1 MQQAMETI
9 DGSIDYIN
17 AHGTST
23 PAGDIQE
30 LNALRTV
37 FGDNAPVIGS
47 TKSLSGHS
55 LGAAG
60 VQEAIYSLLMM
71 QDDFVAASANIDNL
85 DEGAE
90 GMPIAIERVDNA
102 GLSQVMSNS
111 FGFGGTNATLIFRRY
126 AD

>member
-1 MQQAMETI
+1 
-9 DGSIDYIN
+9 
-17 AHGTST
+17 
-23 PAGDIQE
+23 
-30 LNALRTV
+30 
-37 FGDNAPVIGS
+37 
-47 TKSLSGHS
+47 
-55 LGAAG
+55 
-60 VQEAIYSLLMM
+60 MM

-102 GLSQVMSNS
+102 GMSQVMSNS

>member
-1 MQQAMETI
+1 
-9 DGSIDYIN
+9 
-17 AHGTST
+17 
-23 PAGDIQE
+23 
-30 LNALRTV
+30 
-37 FGDNAPVIGS
+37 
-47 TKSLSGHS
+47 
-55 LGAAG
+55 
-60 VQEAIYSLLMM
+60 MM

-102 GLSQVMSNS
+102 GLNQVMSNS